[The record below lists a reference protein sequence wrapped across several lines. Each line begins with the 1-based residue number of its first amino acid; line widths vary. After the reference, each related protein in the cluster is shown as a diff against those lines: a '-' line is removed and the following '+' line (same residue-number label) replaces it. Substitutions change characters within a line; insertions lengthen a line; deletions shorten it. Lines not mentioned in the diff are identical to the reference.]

1 MIYLAALYFT
11 PFTRRTG
18 WFDRPHL
25 EELVVGGGLGEGLAV
40 GDGLCELGRLL
51 GSDHVG
57 GLRGVFVRGLM
68 CVYVLLGTCRKTD
81 EQASGMY
88 VLRRNLQQGSPCHP
102 SQVIRS
108 SFELHRTAGSVLHD
122 ECLRHL
128 CIRVCRWCR
137 G

>member
-1 MIYLAALYFT
+1 MLYKKSFA
-11 PFTRRTG
+11 RRTG
-18 WFDRPHL
+18 CFDRPHL
-25 EELVVGGGLGEGLAV
+25 EELVVGGGLGKGLAV
-40 GDGLCELGRLL
+40 GDGLCELGGLL

-108 SFELHRTAGSVLHD
+108 SF
-122 ECLRHL
+122 
-128 CIRVCRWCR
+128 
-137 G
+137 